1 MNGRYLSRH
10 VKADLNDKIV
20 LLTGPRQVGKTWLSK
35 HIFPESDFIY
45 LNFDNDDHRQM
56 IREKAWDRHAQLVIF
71 DELHKMKNWK
81 RWLKGVY
88 DVEGVRPRI
97 IVTGSARM
105 DTWRKGGDSLAGRH
119 HQLKLHP
126 LTVNEAANFMQVAP
140 EEALRRLLD
149 FGGFPEP
156 FLSARTQSVKRWRR
170 SHLERIIREDL
181 LDLERVQDLKSIELL
196 VQLLSERVGA
206 PVSMSSLARDL
217 EVSPHTIKRWIG
229 ILESLFVVFM
239 IRPWTAKL
247 SKAILKEPKIYFYD
261 TGRVRG
267 DSAARWENLVACH
280 LLKYCEYQQDVQ
292 GEDLQLHY
300 VRDKEKREVDFAI
313 VRDRRPKT
321 LVEVKSSPDAQSHL
335 RYFGERLSVRDC
347 VIVPLQEPKIQ
358 EQRGIVRVVKSTKWL
373 QELGV

>member
-1 MNGRYLSRH
+1 MT
-10 VKADLNDKIV
+10 DLDDKIV

-35 HIFPESDFIY
+35 NILPESDFVY
-45 LNFDNDDHRQM
+45 LNFDNDDHRQI
-56 IREKAWDRHAQLVIF
+56 IREKAWDRRAQLVIL

-88 DVEGVRPRI
+88 DVDGVRPRI
-97 IVTGSARM
+97 LVTGSARM

-126 LTVNEAANFMQVAP
+126 LSVHEAANFMQVDPA
-140 EEALRRLLD
+140 EALRRLFD

-156 FLSARTQSVKRWRR
+156 FLSARTQTVNRWRR
-170 SHLERIIREDL
+170 SHLERIIRQDL
-181 LDLERVQDLKSIELL
+181 LDLERVNDLKSIEIL

-217 EVSPHTIKRWIG
+217 EVSPHTVKRWVS
-229 ILESLFVVFM
+229 ILESLYVIFV

-280 LLKYCEYQQDVQ
+280 LLKYCEYQQDVE
-292 GEDLQLHY
+292 GEDVTLHY

-313 VRDRRPKT
+313 VRDRRPQT
-321 LVEVKSSPDAQSHL
+321 LVEVKTSPDAQSHL
-335 RYFGERLSVRDC
+335 RYFGDRLNVTEC
-347 VIVPLQEPKIQ
+347 VIVPLQDPQIQ
-358 EQRGIVRVVKSTKWL
+358 QQRGHVRVVKSATWL
-373 QELGV
+373 QGLGV